1 MNNDE
6 LLYQFGLDRRK
17 WRHDLREVKRQR
29 TAHLD
34 TSRHLRLELAKVL
47 STLGAS
53 LVAQNVIMAAAKD
66 SQ

>member
-29 TAHLD
+29 TAYLD
-34 TSRHLRLELAKVL
+34 TSRHLRLELAK
-47 STLGAS
+47 
-53 LVAQNVIMAAAKD
+53 KD